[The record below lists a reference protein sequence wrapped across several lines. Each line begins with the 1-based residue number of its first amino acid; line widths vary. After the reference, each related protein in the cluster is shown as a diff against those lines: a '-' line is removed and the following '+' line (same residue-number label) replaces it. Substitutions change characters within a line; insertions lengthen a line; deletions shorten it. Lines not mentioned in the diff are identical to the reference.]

1 MEVRVHG
8 LSLSTE
14 LVVPNEDAASSS
26 SAVLPT
32 VSNEIM
38 SGIHALLPGKTRR
51 VTKHILRDVNAVFR
65 PGTMTLVLGQ
75 PGSGKSSLLKVLS
88 GRFPLSK
95 DVTLGGEIKYNGRSQ
110 SELQSRLPQF
120 VSYVSQRDSHFASLT
135 VKETLAFAH
144 ECYSHFASLTVKE
157 TLAFAHEC
165 CGSPHSHANSREEEI
180 HTAIA
185 PQYAPDTVIQKLGL
199 ESCQDTIVGDA
210 MVRGV
215 SGGERKRVTTGEMAF
230 GNRLVACMD
239 EISTGLDSAAT
250 FDILK
255 AERRLARAQ
264 RKTMVIALLQPPPEV
279 FELFD
284 DVLILNQ
291 GMVVY
296 YGPITQARSYFEALG
311 FICPPHR
318 DFASFLVDL
327 GTNQQHQYEVPNGE
341 RSTPPPRSAREFA
354 AAFSKSS
361 LHGNTIDALQHPTDP
376 ALDEDEVQF
385 HLDST
390 SAFNQSFWRSVW
402 TLMKRDAKMM
412 IRDDGLLKGRAAM
425 VLIVGLVFSSL
436 FYQFSPLNVQLT
448 IGTAYASS
456 TRLPTFLA
464 AREVF
469 YKQRG
474 ANFFTTAAYVLAT
487 SLTQLPLALMEVL
500 VFGSLVYWVCG
511 FVADAGA
518 FLVFEMLMFVTNL
531 AFAAWFFFISSIAP
545 NLLVGEPMA
554 LLSVLFYILFAG
566 FIVTKK
572 AIPVYFVWLYWGNPM
587 SWCLRALAINQYRS
601 EEFAACTYKDD
612 GINYCEQTGQP
623 SVGEYM
629 LSVFDIETE
638 KAWLCSGAGKTTLM
652 DVIAGRKTGGTI
664 RGEVLLNGHLA
675 TDLAIRRAT
684 GYCEQ
689 MDIHSTSS
697 TFREALAF
705 SAFLRQ
711 SSTVSDAFKRESVED
726 VLDLLDLRGIA
737 DQIIRGSSVE
747 QMKRLTIGVELAA
760 QPSVLFLDEPTS
772 GLDARAAKLI
782 MDGVRKVANTGRTIV
797 CTIHQPSAEVF
808 QVFDSLLLL
817 KRGGEMVYFGELGS
831 DAMKM
836 IEYFQALPSV
846 EPIQPGYNPATWM
859 LEVIGAGVRSEME
872 EPEEPNNLDDFVKSF
887 QSSNEHLELKR
898 QLKRAASNW
907 TQATLITKRF
917 MTLFWRLPDY
927 NLTRLVIGVMLAI
940 IFSLSF
946 TSTTYDSYQGINA
959 GLGMVFTTTMFLG
972 AVAFESA
979 LPPTIGERPSF
990 YRERASQTYNAFWYF
1005 VGLTLVEVPWVF
1017 GMCFL
1022 FVSVFF
1028 PIVGFT
1034 GLWRFVLYWFHT
1046 SLHVL
1051 LQVYIAQ
1058 LFAFAFSSLEIAMVT
1073 GVLMNTL
1080 NFLLMGF
1087 NPPATAIPT
1096 GYKWLHHLLP
1106 AKYSFHILA
1115 SLVFGDCD
1123 NSSPSEVACMPLRNL
1138 PQSVAVGTTAQQYI
1152 EQAFLIKYDDLW
1164 FNFAIVMGYMLLVR
1178 LATLVAVRFANHQKR

>member
-1 MEVRVHG
+1 
-8 LSLSTE
+8 
-14 LVVPNEDAASSS
+14 
-26 SAVLPT
+26 
-32 VSNEIM
+32 
-38 SGIHALLPGKTRR
+38 
-51 VTKHILRDVNAVFR
+51 
-65 PGTMTLVLGQ
+65 
-75 PGSGKSSLLKVLS
+75 
-88 GRFPLSK
+88 
-95 DVTLGGEIKYNGRSQ
+95 
-110 SELQSRLPQF
+110 
-120 VSYVSQRDSHFASLT
+120 
-135 VKETLAFAH
+135 
-144 ECYSHFASLTVKE
+144 
-157 TLAFAHEC
+157 
-165 CGSPHSHANSREEEI
+165 
-180 HTAIA
+180 
-185 PQYAPDTVIQKLGL
+185 
-199 ESCQDTIVGDA
+199 
-210 MVRGV
+210 
-215 SGGERKRVTTGEMAF
+215 
-230 GNRLVACMD
+230 
-239 EISTGLDSAAT
+239 
-250 FDILK
+250 
-255 AERRLARAQ
+255 
-264 RKTMVIALLQPPPEV
+264 
-279 FELFD
+279 
-284 DVLILNQ
+284 
-291 GMVVY
+291 
-296 YGPITQARSYFEALG
+296 
-311 FICPPHR
+311 
-318 DFASFLVDL
+318 
-327 GTNQQHQYEVPNGE
+327 
-341 RSTPPPRSAREFA
+341 
-354 AAFSKSS
+354 
-361 LHGNTIDALQHPTDP
+361 
-376 ALDEDEVQF
+376 
-385 HLDST
+385 
-390 SAFNQSFWRSVW
+390 
-402 TLMKRDAKMM
+402 
-412 IRDDGLLKGRAAM
+412 
-425 VLIVGLVFSSL
+425 
-436 FYQFSPLNVQLT
+436 
-448 IGTAYASS
+448 
-456 TRLPTFLA
+456 
-464 AREVF
+464 
-469 YKQRG
+469 
-474 ANFFTTAAYVLAT
+474 
-487 SLTQLPLALMEVL
+487 
-500 VFGSLVYWVCG
+500 
-511 FVADAGA
+511 
-518 FLVFEMLMFVTNL
+518 
-531 AFAAWFFFISSIAP
+531 
-545 NLLVGEPMA
+545 
-554 LLSVLFYILFAG
+554 
-566 FIVTKK
+566 
-572 AIPVYFVWLYWGNPM
+572 
-587 SWCLRALAINQYRS
+587 
-601 EEFAACTYKDD
+601 
-612 GINYCEQTGQP
+612 
-623 SVGEYM
+623 
-629 LSVFDIETE
+629 
-638 KAWLCSGAGKTTLM
+638 
-652 DVIAGRKTGGTI
+652 
-664 RGEVLLNGHLA
+664 
-675 TDLAIRRAT
+675 
-684 GYCEQ
+684 
-689 MDIHSTSS
+689 MDIHSTAS

-726 VLDLLDLRGIA
+726 GLDLLDLRGIA
-737 DQIIRGSSVE
+737 AQIIRGSSVE

-831 DAMKM
+831 DAVKM

-872 EPEEPNNLDDFVKSF
+872 EPVEPNNLDDFVNSF
-887 QSSNEHLELKR
+887 QESDEYLELKR
-898 QLKRAASNW
+898 QLARPGIGAPTQGQPPLSYSHKRAASNW

-972 AVAFESA
+972 AVTFESA

-1046 SLHVL
+1046 SIHVL

-1115 SLVFGDCD
+1115 SLAFGDCD

-1138 PQSVAVGTTAQQYI
+1138 PQSVAVGTTARQYI

-1178 LATLVAVRFANHQKR
+1178 LATLVAARFANHQKR